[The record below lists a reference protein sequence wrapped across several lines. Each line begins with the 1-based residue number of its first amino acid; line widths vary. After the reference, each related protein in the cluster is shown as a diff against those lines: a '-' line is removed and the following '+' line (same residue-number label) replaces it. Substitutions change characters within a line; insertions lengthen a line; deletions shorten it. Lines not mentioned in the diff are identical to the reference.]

1 MELKITPCASRNAL
15 LMNSLSSPTYLPS
28 SMDRM
33 RSEGSAGQAGLE
45 QEFLESL
52 RAQSAEFYQQQ
63 VCHSALVFLPH
74 TWCCRAASQRAWLS
88 KVQACR
94 GISGIVESVL
104 AFAKLPA

>member
-1 MELKITPCASRNAL
+1 MELKITPCACRNAL

-28 SMDRM
+28 SMERM

-63 VCHSALVFLPH
+63 VCHHALPH
-74 TWCCRAASQRAWLS
+74 TWYCRAASQRAWLS

-94 GISGIVESVL
+94 GISGIVESVR